1 MTCAG
6 CGRNYQSSRSTFC
19 LACSGCQTIQRELC
33 AEWRSETLRNIAS
46 DLIVS
51 CSRQVHAL
59 RIFSGRD
66 LTVLPAAE
74 VPARIG
80 DSGRAPLP
88 RSRKPETE
96 AQKKETSGK
105 WKVFDKPVKEEPI
118 ETEPRGSGGAE
129 EKAEASEYYSTTSS
143 SEISVVRKP
152 ERKGK
157 SQSADRPH
165 PGAVPK
171 ANPEKRRRHS
181 GGEPASDSKGR
192 SLRGGVPETPEEKL
206 AAAINP
212 KVIDFQDPAFKEASK
227 REYLEGLAEVKE
239 KEKKKREPRIQLKE
253 APSEVPCTGRPEAS
267 LPRGNLLL
275 AEDLE
280 KREGG
285 GKKRRKKQWPLK

>member
-19 LACSGCQTIQRELC
+19 LACSGCQTIQRELS

-51 CSRQVHAL
+51 CSRQVRAL

-80 DSGRAPLP
+80 GQERAPIP
-88 RSRKPETE
+88 RSRKRE
-96 AQKKETSGK
+96 AESDKRDTTGK
-105 WKVFDKPVKEEPI
+105 WKVFDQPVKEEPV
-118 ETEPRGSGGAE
+118 ETAAKSTGVAE
-129 EKAEASEYYSTTSS
+129 EKGDASEYYSTTSS

-152 ERKGK
+152 ERKCR
-157 SQSADRPH
+157 SQSVDRPH

-171 ANPEKRRRHS
+171 AKPERKRKQDR
-181 GGEPASDSKGR
+181 GEAASDSKGK
-192 SLRGGVPETPEEKL
+192 SLRGGVPETPEEKA

-212 KVIDFQDPAFKEASK
+212 KVIDFQDPAFKEATK
-227 REYLEGLAEVKE
+227 REYLEGLVEAKE

-253 APSEVPCTGRPEAS
+253 APTEVPPAGRLEAS

-280 KREGG
+280 KREGSG
-285 GKKRRKKQWPLK
+285 RKRRKKQ